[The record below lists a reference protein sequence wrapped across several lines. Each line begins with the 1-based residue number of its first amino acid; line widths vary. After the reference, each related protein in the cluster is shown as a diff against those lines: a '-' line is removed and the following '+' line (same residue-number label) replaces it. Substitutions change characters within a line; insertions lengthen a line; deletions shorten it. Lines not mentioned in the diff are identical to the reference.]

1 MIPEGAVLSTVN
13 QFKTNQHIQHE
24 VERDTLAK
32 RNEKLEEEIVK
43 VRNVLKQA
51 EEEIRRQDQAIQVK
65 LPDIVFRVVLQPSSL
80 FNLERH
86 SNIDSTCL
94 MDLSLM
100 SFESM
105 IALNIFYVF

>member
-1 MIPEGAVLSTVN
+1 MIPEGVLLSTVN
-13 QFKTNQHIQHE
+13 QSISHINVQHE

-65 LPDIVFRVVLQPSSL
+65 STAFNTLLLLTFSGILNHLTLNVILIMSL
-80 FNLERH
+80 IIKL
-86 SNIDSTCL
+86 
-94 MDLSLM
+94 
-100 SFESM
+100 
-105 IALNIFYVF
+105 